1 MRASDVRTRA
11 RWGLEARRRGADPSS
26 RSIPLRGDHATREGA
41 AMRVQGIVDG
51 ASTGAAGTASDAGP
65 DDWAPVGGSARKE
78 AAFNEVLN
86 AAKSSNGYRLL
97 VLNTN
102 DRPLAMKVRS
112 QLLENFPEQKVYM
125 GFQPPFIKLK
135 FGNFLTKEDAEAYK
149 KDILKLKI
157 ISGNVYLLPETIEL
171 KPDKNKDK
179 ETIEN

>member
-1 MRASDVRTRA
+1 MKKLIVVFLTLVVTVAKSQVTS
-11 RWGLEARRRGADPSS
+11 ADSAVIGKVTVVKDS
-26 RSIPLRGDHATREGA
+26 RLDEL
-41 AMRVQGIVDG
+41 
-51 ASTGAAGTASDAGP
+51 
-65 DDWAPVGGSARKE
+65 ARKE

>member
-1 MRASDVRTRA
+1 MKKLIVVFLTLVVTVAKSQVTS
-11 RWGLEARRRGADPSS
+11 ADSAVIGKVTVVKDS
-26 RSIPLRGDHATREGA
+26 RLDEL
-41 AMRVQGIVDG
+41 
-51 ASTGAAGTASDAGP
+51 
-65 DDWAPVGGSARKE
+65 ARKE

-171 KPDKNKDK
+171 KPDKL
-179 ETIEN
+179 EHEFIVLAIELLLLLTANVRGLFKFLSASILKIKK